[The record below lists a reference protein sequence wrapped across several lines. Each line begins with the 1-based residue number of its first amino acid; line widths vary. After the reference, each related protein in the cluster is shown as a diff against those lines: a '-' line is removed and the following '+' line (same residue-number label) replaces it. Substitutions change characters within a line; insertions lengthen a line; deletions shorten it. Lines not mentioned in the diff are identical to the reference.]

1 MMCLSIVWILV
12 CNSGMELLGK
22 NNKLCR
28 KTHYFSCGSVKGR
41 KSTMTKTW
49 ECVMLEEV
57 KNTINL

>member
-1 MMCLSIVWILV
+1 MCLSIVWIFA
-12 CNSGMELLGK
+12 CNSCTELLQK
-22 NNKLCR
+22 AE
-28 KTHYFSCGSVKGR
+28 R